1 MLMVRFTQEPQED
14 ERFSETVSL
23 SLSLSPRERELELLR
38 GVTALV
44 FVRLGGQQGTVL
56 PCASFWGMSHP
67 SQAAHPRWEAAL
79 TCNL

>member
-44 FVRLGGQQGTVL
+44 FVRLGG
-56 PCASFWGMSHP
+56 
-67 SQAAHPRWEAAL
+67 
-79 TCNL
+79 